1 MIFLEPPTRKENNML
16 LNMKDSSRLRFCTVN
31 KDFPG
36 RTFAQLF
43 SRYHFLRMKSTTPQK
58 YIEELKVIR

>member
-1 MIFLEPPTRKENNML
+1 
-16 LNMKDSSRLRFCTVN
+16 MKDSSRLRFCTVN